1 MKRTQVAIIGAG
13 PGGATAAAYLRR
25 AGIECL
31 LIEKDPFPRYHIGES
46 LTGECGAIIRD
57 LGLGDE
63 MARRRHPVK
72 HGVKVF
78 GPTGAT
84 SWYVPVMRREGDTL
98 VDSTTWQVRRSD
110 FDAML
115 LEHARAVGADF
126 MQGEVVNVLRNE
138 QGDVIGVQ
146 VRPHDSQHLLD
157 IDADVV
163 VDASGLGTFLSRQDV
178 AAPRVPG
185 RYAKQVAIFSQI
197 ANPVRGGEYPDD
209 TLIFY
214 GDKHHWAWFIPLDDE
229 IVSVGVTAP
238 GAYVA
243 ARGESKAEFLRR
255 ELHELNPNLAERITD
270 DRLVEEVRAI
280 PNFSYNV
287 PRFTGRGFLCI
298 GDAHRF
304 IDPIFS
310 FGVYMAMKEAQLA
323 ADAIRD
329 YLDGAH
335 RDAADPFAAYAA
347 LSTRAQD
354 ALQETVD
361 GFWDFPLAFAF
372 FVHQR
377 YREDFIDIFA
387 GRLFN
392 APDTFRGLQ
401 GLRNLRAHAQQNQM
415 ASTA

>member
-1 MKRTQVAIIGAG
+1 MKRTEVVIIGAG
-13 PGGATAAAYLRR
+13 PGGSTAAAYLRR
-25 AGIECL
+25 AGITCL
-31 LIEKDPFPRYHIGES
+31 IIEKERFPRYHIGES

-63 MARRRHPVK
+63 MERRRHPVK

-78 GPTGAT
+78 GPTGTT

-110 FDAML
+110 FDTML
-115 LEHARAVGADF
+115 LDHARALGAEY
-126 MQGEVVNVLRNE
+126 MQGEAVGVLRDE
-138 QGDVIGVQ
+138 QGDVVGVQ
-146 VRPHDSQHLLD
+146 VRPHDSRHTLD
-157 IDADVV
+157 IFADVV
-163 VDASGLGTFLSRQDV
+163 VDASGLATFLSRQGI

-214 GDKHHWAWFIPLDDE
+214 GEKHHWAWFIPLDDE
-229 IVSVGVTAP
+229 VVSVGVTAP

-243 ARGESKAEFLRR
+243 AKGETKADFLRR

-270 DRLVEEVRAI
+270 DTLVEDVRAI

-323 ADAIRD
+323 AEAIQAF
-329 YLDGAH
+329 LDGAN
-335 RDAADPFAAYAA
+335 RDAVDPFAGFAA

-354 ALQETVD
+354 ALQEVVD

-387 GRLFN
+387 GRLFDN
-392 APDTFRGLQ
+392 VDAKRGLQ
-401 GLRNLRAHAQQNQM
+401 GLRNLRAHAQTPTPSP
-415 ASTA
+415 A